1 MITTYFAPHTHPIDI
16 HEMLMKLWVMTHAST
31 QSTVYPTFHGVA
43 LVPWGS
49 FFSTGS
55 QIVAQYQSLL
65 RTHDYKHFILISSCW
80 DLPQTPLGTTI
91 NAPLGELKLGQI
103 PHSLQSFSALNEH
116 ILIHMCYLQTY
127 CLVESVI
134 PLILDPSHL
143 LVDEVIAM
151 MDDRT
156 AVIMIDDSILAN
168 LDFGSPSAPQ
178 SMVER
183 IRHRP

>member
-1 MITTYFAPHTHPIDI
+1 MNSQYFSPHSHPIDI
-16 HEMLMKLWVMTHAST
+16 HEVLMKLWVITHASI
-31 QSTVYPTFHGVA
+31 QSTVYQPFHGIA
-43 LVPWGS
+43 LIPWGS

-65 RTHDYKHFILISSCW
+65 RTHDYKHFILISSCL

-103 PHSLQSFSALNEH
+103 PHSLQSFAALNEH

-134 PLILDPSHL
+134 SLILDQPHL
-143 LVDEVIAM
+143 LVDEIVAM
-151 MDDRT
+151 MDDHT
-156 AVIMIDDSILAN
+156 AVIMIDDGILSTSSDSSI
-168 LDFGSPSAPQ
+168 SVPQ
-178 SMVER
+178 CMVER
-183 IRHRP
+183 IRHRL